1 MNGIFS
7 YLHCSKR
14 IKQLPQMALELIGKL
29 VKTMPEVTGQSQK
42 GPWSKQDFVIETV
55 DGQYAKKI
63 CLTAW
68 GDKAADLKQYA
79 PGDTLKVSFNLES
92 REYNDRWYTEARAW
106 RIEAG
111 EEGAIDSAP
120 APRPA
125 SSAPRSAPAQ
135 SRPAA
140 PPASNGPAT
149 TPFNMTFE
157 DETNDLPF

>member
-1 MNGIFS
+1 
-7 YLHCSKR
+7 
-14 IKQLPQMALELIGKL
+14 MALELTGKL

-42 GPWSKQDFVIETV
+42 GPWSKQDFILETT
-55 DGQYAKKI
+55 DGQYAKKV

-79 PGDTLKVSFNLES
+79 PGDTLKVSLNLES

-111 EEGAIDSAP
+111 EEGMAAP
-120 APRPA
+120 AAP
-125 SSAPRSAPAQ
+125 APRSAPAQ
-135 SRPAA
+135 SRSAA
-140 PPASNGPAT
+140 APASNGT

>member
-1 MNGIFS
+1 
-7 YLHCSKR
+7 
-14 IKQLPQMALELIGKL
+14 MALELIGKL

-42 GPWSKQDFVIETV
+42 GPWSKQDFILETT
-55 DGQYAKKI
+55 DGQFAKKV

-79 PGDTLKVSFNLES
+79 PGDTLKVSLNLES

-111 EEGAIDSAP
+111 EEGVSTPAP
-120 APRPA
+120 AL
-125 SSAPRSAPAQ
+125 RSAPAQ

-140 PPASNGPAT
+140 ASTGSNST

-157 DETNDLPF
+157 EETNDLPF